1 MKSWQKNGARIIAVN
16 FSLPQEALEI
26 LQRRSPSRRSYGNFV
41 ARLLFE
47 HEVREEERQRIREE
61 LDRVLSDVGA
71 PA

>member
-1 MKSWQKNGARIIAVN
+1 MKTWEKDGRRIIAVN

-47 HEVREEERQRIREE
+47 HEARQEERQRLQQQTAAVVSE
-61 LDRVLSDVGA
+61 
-71 PA
+71 